1 MLESCHCVTQ
11 CCGNLLNVC
20 SLHSFILSMLIK
32 FHEPASG
39 YNSKNTQTVLIPVEA
54 ADQEGVSSG
63 PVCRAV
69 GLVSFGTWD
78 INAEKENRRVGS
90 GLMVVGQGD
99 GTQDMG

>member
-1 MLESCHCVTQ
+1 
-11 CCGNLLNVC
+11 
-20 SLHSFILSMLIK
+20 MLIK

-39 YNSKNTQTVLIPVEA
+39 YNSKNTHTVLIPVEA

-90 GLMVVGQGD
+90 GLMVLARV
-99 GTQDMG
+99 MGHKTWNDRGFGKKVIKILGGGI

>member
-1 MLESCHCVTQ
+1 
-11 CCGNLLNVC
+11 
-20 SLHSFILSMLIK
+20 MLIK

-69 GLVSFGTWD
+69 RLVFFGKD
-78 INAEKENRRVGS
+78 NGAR
-90 GLMVVGQGD
+90 
-99 GTQDMG
+99 